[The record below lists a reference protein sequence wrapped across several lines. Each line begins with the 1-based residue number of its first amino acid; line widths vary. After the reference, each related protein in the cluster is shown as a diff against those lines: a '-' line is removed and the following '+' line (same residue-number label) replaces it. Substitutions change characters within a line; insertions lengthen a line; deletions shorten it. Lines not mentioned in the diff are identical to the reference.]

1 MPSRIPESSLH
12 PKISLMGTRE
22 PLPLSQEEG
31 EAEAELAHCSEILAS
46 VFPAQEKPGELQTT
60 LKHKGHSSSKS
71 LSNSP
76 SASATA
82 NAVGGR
88 TLALQSS
95 LPDAEGPGKHGFRSG
110 SNASPG
116 HVGGLLLGLLLL
128 LPLVLAGIF

>member
-31 EAEAELAHCSEILAS
+31 EAEAELLHSSEILAS
-46 VFPAQEKPGELQTT
+46 VFPAQDKSGEPQTT
-60 LKHKGHSSSKS
+60 PKHKGHSSSKS

-82 NAVGGR
+82 NAMGGR

-95 LPDAEGPGKHGFRSG
+95 LPGKACGAHPTSPPSCRMSAPLSSIG
-110 SNASPG
+110 SVGKAG
-116 HVGGLLLGLLLL
+116 HA
-128 LPLVLAGIF
+128 PPK